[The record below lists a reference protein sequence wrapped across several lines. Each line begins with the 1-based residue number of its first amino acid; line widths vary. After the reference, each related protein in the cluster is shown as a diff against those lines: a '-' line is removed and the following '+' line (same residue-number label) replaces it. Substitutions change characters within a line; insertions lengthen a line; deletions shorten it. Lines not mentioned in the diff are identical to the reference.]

1 MSDPRKYC
9 PAAARAIREL
19 DKCSFG
25 APDTGQDQADWQKAR
40 ALLWQ
45 ILDRNGYELSA
56 TGGRPLKKR
65 NEGCP

>member
-1 MSDPRKYC
+1 MTGPHSYC

-25 APDTGQDQADWQKAR
+25 APDTGQDKRDWQKAR

-45 ILDRNGYELSA
+45 ILDRNGYQLSA
-56 TGGRPLKKR
+56 VGRGRVKKR
-65 NEGCP
+65 NEGHR